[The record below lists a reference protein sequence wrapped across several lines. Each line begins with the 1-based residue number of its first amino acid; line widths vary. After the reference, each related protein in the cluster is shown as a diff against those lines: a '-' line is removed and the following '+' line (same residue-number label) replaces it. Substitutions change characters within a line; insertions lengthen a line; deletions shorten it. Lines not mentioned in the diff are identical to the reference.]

1 MLTFE
6 EKMKVI
12 TEAFPELT
20 QKDVS
25 LGRVNF
31 QYEDSVYDKKNVVY
45 HLHPNGN
52 GYVYAGLIS
61 GYEADEKGYVNIR
74 DFSEAELRTII
85 EASIDSLSAESID
98 QEMYLEEWINDNDQV
113 LVLLK
118 EGEEWNVYA
127 DTDLDGTFNSYPEAA
142 DYLEK
147 EGFTK
152 E

>member
-6 EKMKVI
+6 EKIKI
-12 TEAFPELT
+12 IETFPELT
-20 QKDVS
+20 KKEVS
-25 LGRVNF
+25 LGRLNF
-31 QYEDSVYDKKNVVY
+31 QFEDSVYDKKNVVY

-52 GYVYAGLIS
+52 GFVYAGLLEEYDS
-61 GYEADEKGYVNIR
+61 DEKGLVNIR
-74 DFSEAELRTII
+74 NFSEEELRSII
-85 EASIDSLSAESID
+85 NASISSLSANDSD

-118 EGEEWNVYA
+118 EGDEWNVYA

-147 EGFTK
+147 EGFK
-152 E
+152 RE